1 MDRRTAQRIAK
12 VLREERERAKEG
24 LRIPGHPRPHFLSLQ
39 LRDEVGLRL
48 KGRFGGVLRDRRPH
62 ARTALVDV
70 RLGSYRRDQVAHG
83 GLRDNAD
90 DSESHGLVSLPLD
103 GSLDGLRYALWRLL
117 EAKYREACDDLL
129 HRKAEELNHLDEHRD
144 LPSFERRPAE
154 QACTLGRLPPI
165 DEARYRSLVTR
176 VSQRFRRYP
185 RLVDGHVSFGATNAT
200 RIFVSTEGAEVITN
214 QARRTV
220 ELHTWHFSE
229 EGYGFPQPRSWFVTA
244 EGELP
249 DAAALRRVLHAF
261 DQRFQTLRRAP
272 LLRSFVGPVLLD
284 PRPAGLLVHEALGH
298 RLEGNRLLSGGEGH
312 TFRDALGEALLVE
325 GLNVRDDPRLARWEG
340 RSLVGHFSHDDEGVP
355 ADTAP
360 LIEGGTVRG
369 FLTSRAPIGK
379 RHHSNGHARSD
390 RHERAIARMGVTVV
404 DGGEEALDDAALYE
418 AFLEEIRAQDAP
430 YGVRIIEANGG
441 ETSTDAYDFQAFLGD
456 VDVAARVFP
465 DGRQELIRGVDL
477 VGTPL
482 NAVRGIVAVGSR
494 QEVDNAWC
502 GAESGYVPVT
512 TISPALVAA
521 ELELQSKPDR
531 PMTQY
536 ALAPPWAAPK
546 PT

>member
-1 MDRRTAQRIAK
+1 MDRRQAQRIAQL
-12 VLREERERAKEG
+12 LREELERAKEG
-24 LRIPGHPRPHFLSLQ
+24 LRIPGHPRPHFLSVQ

-48 KGRFGGVLRDRRPH
+48 KARFGGVLRDARPH
-62 ARTALVDV
+62 QRYALVDV

-90 DSESHGLVSLPLD
+90 DSESHNLVALPLG
-103 GSLDGLRYALWRLL
+103 GSTDGLRYGLWRLL

-129 HRKAEELNHLDEHRD
+129 HRRAEELNHLDEHRA
-144 LPSFERRPAE
+144 LPSFERRVPERVAS
-154 QACTLGRLPPI
+154 LSRLPPF
-165 DEARYRSLVTR
+165 DEKRYRELVTR
-176 VSQRFRRYP
+176 VSQSFRRYP
-185 RLVDGHVSFGATNAT
+185 RLMDGHVSFGATNAT

-229 EGYGFPQPRSWFVTA
+229 EGYGFPQTRTFFVTD
-244 EGELP
+244 EEELP
-249 DAAALRRVLHAF
+249 DAAELRRVLAGF
-261 DQRFQTLRRAP
+261 DRRFRALRKAP

-312 TFRDALGEALLVE
+312 TFRDALGESLLVP
-325 GLNVRDDPRLARWEG
+325 GLSVRDDPRLTRHDG
-340 RSLVGHFSHDDEGVP
+340 RSLVGHYSHDDEGVP
-355 ADTAP
+355 AVEAS
-360 LIEGGTVRG
+360 LIDDGTVRG

-379 RHHSNGHARSD
+379 LHRSNGHARSD
-390 RHERAIARMGVTVV
+390 RHQRAIARMGVTVV
-404 DGGEEALDDAALYE
+404 DGGEHALADDALFD
-418 AFLEEIRAQDAP
+418 AFLQEIREQQAP
-430 YGVRIIEANGG
+430 FGVRIIEANGG

-482 NAVRGIVAVGSR
+482 NAVRGIVAVGAR

-512 TISPALVAA
+512 TISPSLVAA

-536 ALAPPWAAPK
+536 ALPPPWAEGR
-546 PT
+546 

>member
-1 MDRRTAQRIAK
+1 MDRRQAQRLAK
-12 VLREERERAKEG
+12 VLREELERAIEG

-39 LRDEVGLRL
+39 LRDEAGLQL
-48 KGRFGGVLRDRRPH
+48 KGRFGGLLRHSQPRG
-62 ARTALVDV
+62 RTALVDV
-70 RLGSYRRDQVAHG
+70 RLGSYRQDQVAHG

-90 DSESHGLVSLPLD
+90 DSESHGLVAFPLGGSTD
-103 GSLDGLRYALWRLL
+103 GFRYALWRLL
-117 EAKYREACDDLL
+117 EAKYREACDDRL
-129 HRKAEELNHLDEHRD
+129 HRKAEELNHLDEHRA
-144 LPSFERRPAE
+144 LPSFERRDAE
-154 QACTLGRLPPI
+154 QSCTMSRLPAI
-165 DEARYRSLVTR
+165 DEERYRRLVTG
-176 VSQRFRRYP
+176 VSQSFRRYP
-185 RLVDGHVSFGATNAT
+185 RLMDGHVSFSAANAT

-214 QARRTV
+214 QARRTI

-229 EGYGFPQPRSWFVTA
+229 EGYGFPQTRSWFVTD
-244 EGELP
+244 ENELP
-249 DAAALRRVLHAF
+249 DAAALRRVLRGF
-261 DQRFQTLRRAP
+261 DQRFQVLRKAP

-312 TFRDALGEALLVE
+312 TFRDALGEALLAP
-325 GLNVRDDPRLARWEG
+325 GLSVRDDPRLARWEG
-340 RSLVGHFSHDDEGVP
+340 QSLVGHYSHDDEGVP
-355 ADTAP
+355 AGEAS
-360 LIEGGTVRG
+360 LIEDGTVRG
-369 FLTSRAPIGK
+369 FLTSRAPIARGH
-379 RHHSNGHARSD
+379 RSNGHARSD

-404 DGGEEALDDAALYE
+404 DGGEGALDDAALFE
-418 AFLEEIRAQDAP
+418 AFLREIREQDAP

-482 NAVRGIVAVGSR
+482 NAVRSIVAVGAR

-502 GAESGYVPVT
+502 GAESGYVPVS
-512 TISPALVAA
+512 TISPSLVAE
-521 ELELQSKPDR
+521 ELELQSKPGR

-536 ALAPPWAAPK
+536 ALPPPW
-546 PT
+546 TR